1 MGRLVRRTEPHAG
14 ERWHNRHPRLGDRP
28 GRAAWFAEQGTR
40 LRSALDRGYAARFQ
54 TNERDRKMKITASN
68 LTHWAGL
75 SAIVAGIMYVIVGLS
90 HTFVSHY
97 GGLASV
103 TNDVWVLTHSLTIGV
118 SFFGLL
124 GIAGIYARQ
133 VEKAGWFGL
142 AGFLL
147 LSLWLVLVPG
157 FTFFEAFIL
166 PLLASD
172 SPKFAE
178 SFLGIFTGS
187 AGETSV
193 GALATLWSLLGV
205 VYILG
210 NVLFGIATFRG
221 GILSRWAAGL
231 LGLGAV
237 SSPAF
242 ALLPQSFAP
251 LAAVPVGLGLA
262 WLGYSL
268 WSDRR
273 EPASQRVPARE
284 RVLLSPTPT
293 G

>member
-1 MGRLVRRTEPHAG
+1 MNMTGA
-14 ERWHNRHPRLGDRP
+14 
-28 GRAAWFAEQGTR
+28 
-40 LRSALDRGYAARFQ
+40 
-54 TNERDRKMKITASN
+54 N
-68 LTHWAGL
+68 LIRQAGL
-75 SAIVAGIMYVIVGLS
+75 SAMVAGSIFTVVGLIHPPNVVS
-90 HTFVSHY
+90 SVNTSMWTFVH
-97 GGLASV
+97 L
-103 TNDVWVLTHSLTIGV
+103 LTIV
-118 SFFGLL
+118 MAFFGLL

-133 VEKAGWFGL
+133 VEKAGWMGL
-142 AGFLL
+142 AGCLL
-147 LSLWLVLVPG
+147 LSLWYVIVTG

-172 SPKFAE
+172 SPTVAA

-187 AGETSV
+187 VGETSV
-193 GALATLWSLLGV
+193 GALATLWTLLGV

-210 NVLFGIATFRG
+210 NLLFGIATFRA
-221 GILSRWAAGL
+221 GILSRWAAAL

-268 WSDRR
+268 WSERLA
-273 EPASQRVPARE
+273 PGSQRAPARE
-284 RVLLSPTPT
+284 RAQLSPTPAA
-293 G
+293 

>member
-1 MGRLVRRTEPHAG
+1 WTVVHL
-14 ERWHNRHPRLGDRP
+14 
-28 GRAAWFAEQGTR
+28 
-40 LRSALDRGYAARFQ
+40 LR
-54 TNERDRKMKITASN
+54 
-68 LTHWAGL
+68 
-75 SAIVAGIMYVIVGLS
+75 IVMA
-90 HTFVSHY
+90 
-97 GGLASV
+97 
-103 TNDVWVLTHSLTIGV
+103 
-118 SFFGLL
+118 FFGLL

-133 VEKAGWFGL
+133 VEKAGWPGL

-147 LSLWLVLVPG
+147 LSLWFVLVTG
-157 FTFFEAFIL
+157 FPFFEAFTL

-178 SFLGIFTGS
+178 SFLGICTGS

-210 NVLFGIATFRG
+210 NVLFGIATFRA
-221 GILSRWAAGL
+221 GILSRWAGGL
-231 LGLGAV
+231 LGLGAM

-268 WSDRR
+268 WSERR
-273 EPASQRVPARE
+273 EPVSQRVPARE
-284 RVLLSPTPT
+284 RAQLSATPA

>member
-1 MGRLVRRTEPHAG
+1 M
-14 ERWHNRHPRLGDRP
+14 
-28 GRAAWFAEQGTR
+28 
-40 LRSALDRGYAARFQ
+40 
-54 TNERDRKMKITASN
+54 
-68 LTHWAGL
+68 
-75 SAIVAGIMYVIVGLS
+75 
-90 HTFVSHY
+90 
-97 GGLASV
+97 
-103 TNDVWVLTHSLTIGV
+103 

-133 VEKAGWFGL
+133 AGKAGWMGL
-142 AGFLL
+142 AGFVL
-147 LSLWLVLVPG
+147 LSLWFLIVTG

-172 SPKFAE
+172 SPKFVE

-187 AGETSV
+187 IGETSV

-210 NVLFGIATFRG
+210 GLLFGIATFRAG
-221 GILSRWAAGL
+221 VLSRWAAGL

-237 SSPAF
+237 ASPAF

-262 WLGYSL
+262 WLGYAT
-268 WSDRR
+268 WSERR
-273 EPASQRVPARE
+273 ELEKVSEPLPRSSSQ
-284 RVLLSPTPT
+284 PTTVAMP
-293 G
+293 GAVGMVSIDP

>member
-1 MGRLVRRTEPHAG
+1 MA
-14 ERWHNRHPRLGDRP
+14 
-28 GRAAWFAEQGTR
+28 
-40 LRSALDRGYAARFQ
+40 
-54 TNERDRKMKITASN
+54 
-68 LTHWAGL
+68 AGL
-75 SAIVAGIMYVIVGLS
+75 IFSVVGLI
-90 HTFVSHY
+90 HPPQLVS
-97 GGLASV
+97 SV
-103 TNDVWVLTHSLTIGV
+103 TTSTWTIVHVLTIAM

-124 GIAGIYARQ
+124 GIAGIFARQ
-133 VEKAGWFGL
+133 VEKVGWMGL
-142 AGFLL
+142 AGFVL
-147 LSLWLVLVPG
+147 LSVWFLVVTG

-172 SPKFAE
+172 SPKFAA

-187 AGETSV
+187 VGETTV

-210 NVLFGIATFRG
+210 AVLFGIATFRA
-221 GILSRWAAGL
+221 GILSRWAAAL

-262 WLGYSL
+262 WLGYAL
-268 WSDRR
+268 WSEHRSQ
-273 EPASQRVPARE
+273 ASQPVPATE
-284 RVLLSPTPT
+284 RGLLRPTPAA
-293 G
+293 

>member
-1 MGRLVRRTEPHAG
+1 MPTRTTD
-14 ERWHNRHPRLGDRP
+14 RHRCD
-28 GRAAWFAEQGTR
+28 QG
-40 LRSALDRGYAARFQ
+40 SANTQ
-54 TNERDRKMKITASN
+54 IKESKVKTTASN
-68 LTHWAGL
+68 LMRGAGL
-75 SAIVAGIMYVIVGLS
+75 SAMVAGIIFAVVGLIHPPQILS
-90 HTFVSHY
+90 
-97 GGLASV
+97 SV
-103 TNDVWVLTHSLTIGV
+103 TTDTWTIVHSLTIAM

-124 GIAGIYARQ
+124 GIAGIFARQ
-133 VEKAGWFGL
+133 AEAAGWLGL
-142 AGFLL
+142 AGFVL
-147 LSLWLVLVPG
+147 LSLWFVLVTG

-187 AGETSV
+187 VGETSV

-210 NVLFGIATFRG
+210 GLLFGIATFRA

-242 ALLPQSFAP
+242 ALVPLALAP

-262 WLGYSL
+262 WLGYAL
-268 WSDRR
+268 WSERR
-273 EPASQRVPARE
+273 VKVSEPLPRRSSPQLRPAGAE
-284 RVLLSPTPT
+284 
-293 G
+293 

>member
-1 MGRLVRRTEPHAG
+1 
-14 ERWHNRHPRLGDRP
+14 
-28 GRAAWFAEQGTR
+28 
-40 LRSALDRGYAARFQ
+40 
-54 TNERDRKMKITASN
+54 MKITAAS
-68 LTHWAGL
+68 LLGGAGL
-75 SAIVAGIMYVIVGLS
+75 SALVAGIIFAVVGLIHPS
-90 HTFVSHY
+90 QIVS
-97 GGLASV
+97 SV
-103 TNDVWVLTHSLTIGV
+103 TTGTWTIVHSLTIAM

-124 GIAGIYARQ
+124 GIAGIYAKQ
-133 VEKAGWFGL
+133 AEKAGWLGL
-142 AGFLL
+142 AGFVL
-147 LSLWLVLVPG
+147 LSLWFVLVTG

-221 GILSRWAAGL
+221 GVLSRWAGGL

-242 ALLPQSFAP
+242 AL
-251 LAAVPVGLGLA
+251 VP
-262 WLGYSL
+262 
-268 WSDRR
+268 
-273 EPASQRVPARE
+273 PA
-284 RVLLSPTPT
+284 
-293 G
+293 

>member
-1 MGRLVRRTEPHAG
+1 
-14 ERWHNRHPRLGDRP
+14 
-28 GRAAWFAEQGTR
+28 
-40 LRSALDRGYAARFQ
+40 
-54 TNERDRKMKITASN
+54 MKITASN
-68 LTHWAGL
+68 LLGGAGL
-75 SAIVAGIMYVIVGLS
+75 SAMVAGIIFAVVGLI
-90 HTFVSHY
+90 HPPQIVS
-97 GGLASV
+97 SV
-103 TNDVWVLTHSLTIGV
+103 TTGTWTIVHLLTIAM

-133 VEKAGWFGL
+133 VKAAGWFGL

-147 LSLWLVLVPG
+147 LSLWFVLVTG

-262 WLGYSL
+262 WLGYAL
-268 WSDRR
+268 WSERR
-273 EPASQRVPARE
+273 EPGSQPAPARE
-284 RVLLSPTPT
+284 RALLSPTPAA
-293 G
+293 